1 MLFFLIASFAE
12 EEKPEDPFSDSPF
25 QTEKKTWNHA
35 NIKSDLCESNEK
47 NDIVIAVLYST
58 SSPTLNQLMALVP
71 FNVLPSQ
78 HVPKFKR
85 NVCVYNLFYIFS
97 VLEAYFL

>member
-35 NIKSDLCESNEK
+35 NIKSDLCE
-47 NDIVIAVLYST
+47 
-58 SSPTLNQLMALVP
+58 
-71 FNVLPSQ
+71 
-78 HVPKFKR
+78 
-85 NVCVYNLFYIFS
+85 
-97 VLEAYFL
+97 